1 MKNVLLI
8 ISATVIMLVSCSKDR
23 TCECTVTHTNYAG
36 TFVDANQITTYKNI
50 SKSDAKNLCQNKT
63 VTDSST
69 SINGSGTYGY
79 YVSDKYECKLK

>member
-1 MKNVLLI
+1 MKNLLLA
-8 ISATVIMLVSCSKDR
+8 ISVTATMFVSCSKDR
-23 TCECTVTHTNYAG
+23 TCECTVTHTNFAG
-36 TFVDANQITTYKNI
+36 TFVDANQITVYKNI

-69 SINGSGTYGY
+69 SVNSTGTYGH